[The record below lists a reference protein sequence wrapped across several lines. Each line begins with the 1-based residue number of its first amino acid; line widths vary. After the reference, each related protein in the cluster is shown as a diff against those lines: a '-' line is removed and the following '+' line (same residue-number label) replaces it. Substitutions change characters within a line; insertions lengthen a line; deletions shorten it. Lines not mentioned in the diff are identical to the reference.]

1 MNRVFPEKL
10 PVGPPV
16 TPLPTRA
23 PPRRGR
29 CMVDPHPIPDT
40 KPTIPRKRLARLYFR
55 RLGHYLVRGVL
66 VLAPIA
72 ITLAALAW
80 LFRSVDNLLQPYVQI
95 PGAGFVSV
103 FLLILFVGWLSEFWV
118 IERVIDVLDEWL
130 ERVPGVRL
138 VYAPVRDFLNA
149 LVGRERRFSRT
160 VLVRLYEGE
169 VWVIGFL
176 TCEDMAAFE
185 LGADFAAVYVPQAYN
200 VAGQLYLVPRDRIRL
215 LEKLSAG
222 DAMRYAVTGGA
233 FDPGK
238 NSASPMPLP

>member
-1 MNRVFPEKL
+1 M
-10 PVGPPV
+10 
-16 TPLPTRA
+16 A
-23 PPRRGR
+23 
-29 CMVDPHPIPDT
+29 DPIPDI
-40 KPTIPRKRLARLYFR
+40 KPAIPKKRLARLYFR

-66 VLAPIA
+66 VIAPIA
-72 ITLAALAW
+72 ITLAALGW
-80 LFRSVDNLLQPYVQI
+80 MFRTVDSILEPYVQI

-103 FLLILFVGWLSEFWV
+103 FLLILFVGWLSEFWM
-118 IERVIDVLDEWL
+118 IERVIEVLDEWF
-130 ERVPGVRL
+130 ERMPGVRI

-176 TCEDMAAFE
+176 TCEDISAFE
-185 LGADFAAVYVPQAYN
+185 LGADFVAVYVPQAYN
-200 VAGQLYLVPRDRIRL
+200 VAGQLYLVPRDRIRV
-215 LEKLSAG
+215 LEKITAG

-238 NSASPMPLP
+238 GTTTPIPLP